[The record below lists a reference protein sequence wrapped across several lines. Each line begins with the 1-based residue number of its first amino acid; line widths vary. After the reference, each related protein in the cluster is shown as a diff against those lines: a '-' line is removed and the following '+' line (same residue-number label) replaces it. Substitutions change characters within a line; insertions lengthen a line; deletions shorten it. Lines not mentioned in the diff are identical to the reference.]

1 MKLIVDSG
9 STNAQ
14 WLLLAKNG
22 DSSQFR
28 TDGINPFY
36 QTRDG
41 MRNTI
46 LSQLLPQIAHLLWVG
61 PIEQVYFYGAGCT
74 PEKKP
79 FVEEA
84 LASSFKK
91 AKVVVESD
99 LVGACKA
106 LFGNSEGIACILGTG
121 SNSCHYDGHVIQKNV
136 SPLGYILGDEGS
148 GAVLGKRLVADVL
161 KNQFSTDLRELFF
174 KEMNTTQ
181 AEIMENVYRRP
192 FPNRYLASL
201 SIFCAKHLDVQPIYD
216 LVYSNFDSFIK
227 RNVLQYPKNLPIGFV
242 GSIAFHYKDVLQKVL
257 HDNGLTLQ
265 TILQS
270 PIEGLC
276 EYHKNNL

>member
-14 WLLLAKNG
+14 WLLLANNG
-22 DSSQFR
+22 DSSVFR

-46 LSQLLPQIAHLLWVG
+46 MSQLLPQIAHLLWVG
-61 PIEQVYFYGAGCT
+61 PIEEIFFYGAGCT

-84 LASSFKK
+84 LRNSFKK
-91 AKVVVESD
+91 AQIFVESD

-106 LFGNSEGIACILGTG
+106 LLGDKEGIACILGTG
-121 SNSCHYDGHVIQKNV
+121 SNSCHYDGSNIVNNV
-136 SPLGYILGDEGS
+136 SPLGYVLGDEGS
-148 GAVLGKRLVADVL
+148 GAALGKHLVADVL
-161 KNQFSTDLRELFF
+161 KNQFSSEVKEMFF
-174 KEMNTTQ
+174 AEMNTTQ
-181 AEIMENVYRRP
+181 AEIMENIYRRP

-201 SIFCAKHLDVQPIYD
+201 SVFCVKHLDTKPIYD
-216 LVYSNFDSFIK
+216 LVYANFDSFIK
-227 RNVLQYPKNLPIGFV
+227 RNVAQYPANLPVGFV
-242 GSIAFHYKDVLQKVL
+242 GSVAYYYKDVLTAVL
-257 HDNGLTLQ
+257 ADNGLQLQ
-265 TILQS
+265 TIMQS
-270 PIEGLC
+270 PIEGLLD
-276 EYHKNNL
+276 YHKQKH